1 MTKKEAIDFI
11 NKCNADGICGFM
23 VVAVSKDDIENY
35 CNDEFMKEFDKLED
49 SNKETVM
56 SGIADELN
64 DIYQDYNFADDMQR
78 ICDYFNEDIE
88 MAFDN
93 FIVE

>member
-11 NKCNADGICGFM
+11 NKCNADEICGFM
-23 VVAVSKDDIENY
+23 VVAVAKADIENY
-35 CNDEFMKEFDKLED
+35 CNDEFMKEFDKLDD
-49 SNKETVM
+49 SHKETVM

-64 DIYQDYNFADDMQR
+64 DIYQDYNYADDMQS
-78 ICDYFNEDIE
+78 ICDYFNEDVE